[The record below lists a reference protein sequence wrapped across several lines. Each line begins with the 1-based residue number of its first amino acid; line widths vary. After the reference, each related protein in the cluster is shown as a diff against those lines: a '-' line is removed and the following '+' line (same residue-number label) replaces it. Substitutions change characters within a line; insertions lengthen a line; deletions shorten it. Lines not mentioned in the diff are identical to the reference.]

1 MRHPI
6 AAMAA
11 LAGLGL
17 AGAGC
22 AKGHEM
28 KPPANR
34 STNLPRPRDD
44 TPGVRAELE
53 AARRAGTLAAYDVFL
68 ARHGDHALAATAR
81 RERARLAAAVG
92 K

>member
-1 MRHPI
+1 MRLTI

-11 LAGLGL
+11 LVWLGL

-22 AKGHEM
+22 ARGPEM

-44 TPGVRAELE
+44 TPGVQAELDV
-53 AARRAGTLAAYDVFL
+53 ARHAGTRAAYDLFL
-68 ARHGDHALAATAR
+68 ARHGDHPLARLAR
-81 RERARLAAAVG
+81 RERARLHH
-92 K
+92 